1 MVVRS
6 RVSAEPVQEE
16 DRTEVAW
23 YLVPATVNWTGAAAA
38 SATLVVASTTRPPL
52 VVVTLNDCAWI
63 TIAYPG
69 PAAEPASVSVSR
81 DPSVANRAPGWTVLR
96 GLAAGAAAA
105 GAAAAAAGTAVMA
118 SAALSTAVA
127 ATGRRVRNRAVRGRV
142 EPIGPCMVPLPIRY
156 QPTAIAKT
164 CSAGVPPVA
173 WLPTAGKMTAATV
186 FAASSGIAWK
196 KRYAVRLTRP
206 VPARLW

>member
-1 MVVRS
+1 M
-6 RVSAEPVQEE
+6 
-16 DRTEVAW
+16 
-23 YLVPATVNWTGAAAA
+23 VPATVNWTGAAAA
-38 SATLVVASTTRPPL
+38 SAALVVASTTRPFL
-52 VVVTLNDCAWI
+52 LVVTLNGWAWM

-69 PAAEPASVSVSR
+69 PADEPGSVSVSR
-81 DPSVANRAPGWTVLR
+81 DPSVAKR
-96 GLAAGAAAA
+96 GPWSTLVSRLAVAAAADPAAVAAGAATAM
-105 GAAAAAAGTAVMA
+105 AGTAVTA

-127 ATGRRVRNRAVRGRV
+127 VTGRRVRNRAARGRG
-142 EPIGPCMVPLPIRY
+142 EPAGLFIVRLPIRY

-173 WLPTAGKMTAATV
+173 WLPTAGRMTAATV

-196 KRYAVRLTRP
+196 KTYAVRLTRP